1 MSSNTLLKDA
11 WKKLDESIITY
22 KGEPVGTLAAVDSS
36 MDSLNYDQVF
46 TRDFAV
52 SAFAFLMNDRTEI
65 VKNFLRET
73 GNLQS
78 REKHLDCFKPGEGLI
93 PASFKVE
100 SKYGK
105 EIIIPD
111 FGEKAIARVAP
122 VDSGFWWLYILRAYV
137 KATDDWEFAYSDE
150 IQKTIRLILEL
161 SLVAKFDMFPTLLVP
176 DGSFMID
183 RRMGVYGYPL
193 EIQALFYTALRLAR
207 ELLKNTEENQE
218 YIEAVRERLGHLT
231 YHLRKYYW
239 LDFNKLNE
247 IYRYNVEEYSENAI
261 NNFNIYPDTIPGW
274 LYDWIPEN
282 GGYFAGNLG
291 PARMDFRFFSSGN
304 LLSVISSLSDAGQS
318 TAIINLFSEH
328 WDELIGKMPLK
339 LCYPALE
346 GRDWEVL
353 TGHDPKN
360 IPWSYHNAGSWPFL
374 LWSFAA
380 AAQKVNRADLA
391 IDAVKTAEKRIL
403 NDNWPEY
410 YGGKQNNLIG
420 KEARFNQTWTIAGYI
435 AAKTLIENPEKLA
448 ILDFEEDNEV
458 LACSVR
464 IGEDLEH

>member
-1 MSSNTLLKDA
+1 MSSNSLLEIA
-11 WKKLDESIITY
+11 WKKLDESMITY
-22 KGEPVGTLAAVDSS
+22 KGEPVGTLAAVENSVDA
-36 MDSLNYDQVF
+36 LNYDQVF

-52 SAFAFLMNDRTEI
+52 SAFAFLINDRTEI
-65 VKNFLRET
+65 VKNFLRQT
-73 GNLQS
+73 SNLQS
-78 REKHLDCFKPGEGLI
+78 REKQLDCFKPGEGLM

-100 SKYGK
+100 VDNGK
-105 EIIIPD
+105 EQIIPD

-137 KATDDWEFAYSDE
+137 KATNDWGFAHSDE

-161 SLVAKFDMFPTLLVP
+161 SLEARFDMFPTLLVP

-193 EIQALFYTALRLAR
+193 EIQTLFYTALRSAR
-207 ELLKNTEENQE
+207 ELLNDSEENQE
-218 YIEAVRERLGHLT
+218 YIDAVRERLGHLT

-261 NNFNIYPDTIPGW
+261 NNFNIYPDTIPDW
-274 LYDWIPEN
+274 LYEWMPDN

-291 PARMDFRFFSSGN
+291 PARMDFRFFSAGN
-304 LLSVISSLSDAGQS
+304 LLSVIASLSDTEQS
-318 TAIINLFSEH
+318 EAVLNLLSSH
-328 WDELIGKMPLK
+328 RDELIGKMPLK

-360 IPWSYHNAGSWPFL
+360 ILWSYHNAGSWPFL
-374 LWSFAA
+374 LWSFTA
-380 AAQKVNRADLA
+380 AAQKSDRKDFA
-391 IDAVKTAEKRIL
+391 IDAINTAEKRIL

-410 YGGKQNNLIG
+410 YDGKQNNLIG
-420 KEARFNQTWTIAGYI
+420 KEARFNQTWTVAGYI
-435 AAKTLIENPEKLA
+435 AAKTLIENPRKLE
-448 ILDFEEDNEV
+448 ILNFEEDEEV
-458 LACSVR
+458 LACSAR
-464 IGEDLEH
+464 IGADLEH